1 MKTWKNSPQNEG
13 VMKKSDL
20 KQLIKPL
27 VKECIHEVLLEEG
40 LLSNVVAEV
49 AKGLQG
55 NLITE
60 TRAPTNPRPPPAKD
74 PETANTKL
82 AEQRKKLMGALNADA
97 YNNVNLFEGTSPI
110 SSHEATDPQGGS
122 VDLGS
127 PRDAGVDISS
137 LTTGASKIWQS
148 MK

>member
-1 MKTWKNSPQNEG
+1 
-13 VMKKSDL
+13 MKKSDL

-49 AKGLQG
+49 AKGMQG

-60 TRAPTNPRPPPAKD
+60 SRAPARPPPAKD
-74 PETANTKL
+74 REVVNTKL
-82 AEQRKKLMGALNADA
+82 VEQRKKLMGALNADA

-110 SSHEATDPQGGS
+110 SSHEAADPQGGS